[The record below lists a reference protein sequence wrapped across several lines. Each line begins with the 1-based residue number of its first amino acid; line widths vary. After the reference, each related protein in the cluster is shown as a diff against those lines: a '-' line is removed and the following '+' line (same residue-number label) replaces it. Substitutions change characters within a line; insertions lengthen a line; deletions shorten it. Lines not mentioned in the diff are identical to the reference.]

1 MNCKKCK
8 RCGCFFV
15 SDTDVCLKCEPKDNF
30 EIAQLR
36 NYLSSNEANSLD
48 ELSYNI
54 GISPA
59 NLSRHISSEE
69 FVNIYNK
76 FNKDTSN
83 EGFNDIT
90 L

>member
-59 NLSRHISSEE
+59 NLSRYISSEE
-69 FVNIYNK
+69 FINIYNK
-76 FNKDTSN
+76 LNKNTSI